1 MMDKRPNHGADDES
15 NRGLRKNNVG
25 SSSEDGNLPATTS
38 QLQLNYLLIKKML
51 DQAVQEERFHD
62 AKALKNQLNTLH
74 NQNMKVLE
82 HKVMDEATK
91 LRNTLNEELRKDK
104 HKSLENDLRLHVAL
118 EDFEKAN
125 EIKMA
130 LQKEEDKRKNNNTF
144 SSAIWKRLDNVW
156 LDSQLHNRIA
166 QAKVR
171 EQETLSDAKKRL
183 EHELQRAIIAEEF
196 EEAAKI
202 LEDLKKETHTRE
214 VERMFFELRRGIVL
228 QNSELERLAH
238 DPAKLVEYKMKKAV
252 NAEEFEKA
260 DALKKELVG
269 HEIKK
274 MYRSLHSRIKE
285 EIQKVKSPSFGFM
298 QSLDDQLEDSIA
310 EEDYGKA
317 KQIFDRMLDAD
328 EKRRLE
334 VQIAREAENKRW
346 KSVSNLKA
354 KLVRLYVNSI
364 SRPILSTLGVS
375 FRPPRFRVG
384 DTVQNLQLGYRGV
397 VIGWDDKCLATEGWI
412 KYHQI
417 DKLSKG
423 QTQRFYHILPDTRD
437 VSLIQK
443 DNDQLWIADCCPAFL
458 CGGSTEDKHPFMQT
472 GYLAEE
478 CLGFYNYK
486 KEFGLLSSLL
496 NPFRS
501 LKSMAPIKHP
511 LIPHYFFAFRNG
523 RFRSNSRLRQL
534 VFYHMPEWLGDGRD
548 EEKMSWL

>member
-310 EEDYGKA
+310 EEV
-317 KQIFDRMLDAD
+317 I
-328 EKRRLE
+328 E
-334 VQIAREAENKRW
+334 I
-346 KSVSNLKA
+346 
-354 KLVRLYVNSI
+354 LV
-364 SRPILSTLGVS
+364 
-375 FRPPRFRVG
+375 
-384 DTVQNLQLGYRGV
+384 
-397 VIGWDDKCLATEGWI
+397 
-412 KYHQI
+412 
-417 DKLSKG
+417 
-423 QTQRFYHILPDTRD
+423 
-437 VSLIQK
+437 
-443 DNDQLWIADCCPAFL
+443 
-458 CGGSTEDKHPFMQT
+458 
-472 GYLAEE
+472 
-478 CLGFYNYK
+478 
-486 KEFGLLSSLL
+486 LL
-496 NPFRS
+496 FC
-501 LKSMAPIKHP
+501 
-511 LIPHYFFAFRNG
+511 FFATTAP
-523 RFRSNSRLRQL
+523 LL
-534 VFYHMPEWLGDGRD
+534 WLG
-548 EEKMSWL
+548 ESVQLALALMK

>member
-1 MMDKRPNHGADDES
+1 MAMMDKRPNHGADDES

-74 NQNMKVLE
+74 NQNMKVPNACLAFQNLILIQVLE

-238 DPAKLVEYKMKKAV
+238 DPMKKAV

-375 FRPPRFRVG
+375 FRPPR
-384 DTVQNLQLGYRGV
+384 GV

-443 DNDQLWIADCCPAFL
+443 KRKV
-458 CGGSTEDKHPFMQT
+458 SVE
-472 GYLAEE
+472 
-478 CLGFYNYK
+478 
-486 KEFGLLSSLL
+486 
-496 NPFRS
+496 
-501 LKSMAPIKHP
+501 LKT
-511 LIPHYFFAFRNG
+511 
-523 RFRSNSRLRQL
+523 
-534 VFYHMPEWLGDGRD
+534 
-548 EEKMSWL
+548 